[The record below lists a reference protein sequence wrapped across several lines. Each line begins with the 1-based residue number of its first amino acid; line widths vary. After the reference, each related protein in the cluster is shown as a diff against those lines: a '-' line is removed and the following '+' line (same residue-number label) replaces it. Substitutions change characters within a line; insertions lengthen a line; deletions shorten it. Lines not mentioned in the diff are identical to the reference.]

1 MPTCLVMTGL
11 VIVFHFTSTTDK
23 RLLQISV
30 VGKALWLLVTR
41 WRDCLFLLLL
51 AVKLWKEI

>member
-23 RLLQISV
+23 RLLQISI
-30 VGKALWLLVTR
+30 VGKVLW
-41 WRDCLFLLLL
+41 
-51 AVKLWKEI
+51 